1 MRDADWMRGAEEAAA
16 AAELTID
23 DGGKRKEGRRKGRRG
38 RQHFVALKTTLNAS
52 LPHGEGEGGCA
63 DYTTVGGGDV
73 WGDGTL
79 KGNIIFVW
87 FNQDSI
93 WK

>member
-1 MRDADWMRGAEEAAA
+1 MRDADWMRGAEAEA

-23 DGGKRKEGRRKGRRG
+23 DGGKRKGGRRKGRRG

-63 DYTTVGGGDV
+63 DVGGGV
-73 WGDGTL
+73 VRGDGML
-79 KGNIIFVW
+79 RGNIICVW

-93 WK
+93 RK

>member
-1 MRDADWMRGAEEAAA
+1 MRDADWMRGAE

-23 DGGKRKEGRRKGRRG
+23 DGGKRKEGGKGGGKG

-52 LPHGEGEGGCA
+52 LPHGEGRGGCA
-63 DYTTVGGGDV
+63 DYTTVGGGVV
-73 WGDGTL
+73 WGDGML
-79 KGNIIFVW
+79 RGNIIFVR

-93 WK
+93 PK